1 MAPLVQAS
9 TSAFL
14 EALGKNNNVT
24 LPGVAMIIGKDGG
37 VKAAAA
43 KKPGIA
49 GKAKAGKAAKVKVK
63 KPVDEKKAK
72 VLERNRYVSVD
83 VGLQCCAETQ
93 APSTT
98 QRSTAQH
105 NAAQLHYSPR
115 IIRCRMF
122 AVLGQKMKE
131 GMARLCS
138 LEEEASY

>member
-72 VLERNRYVSVD
+72 VLERNRYVSGD
-83 VGLQCCAETQ
+83 VGLQCCAET
-93 APSTT
+93 
-98 QRSTAQH
+98 
-105 NAAQLHYSPR
+105 
-115 IIRCRMF
+115 
-122 AVLGQKMKE
+122 
-131 GMARLCS
+131 
-138 LEEEASY
+138 